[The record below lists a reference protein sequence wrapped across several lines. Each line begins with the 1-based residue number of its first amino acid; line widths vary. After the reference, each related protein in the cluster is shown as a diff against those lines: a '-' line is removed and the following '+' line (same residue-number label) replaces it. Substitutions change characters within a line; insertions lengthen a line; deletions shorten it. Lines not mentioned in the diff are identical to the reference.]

1 MKSFKAILTS
11 ICLLLTFT
19 SCVGGTE
26 KRADDSQQNSSAATE
41 QKESEPN
48 TGSQETKQPAK
59 LLYMGHA
66 SLRITTP
73 ENRVIYIDPYAGK
86 GYDAAADLI
95 LVTHDHFDHTAVDK
109 ITRRAEGC
117 QTVTWKEALVKGN
130 YKTFDFGFATV
141 EAVEA
146 AFAELNVTHHVF
158 AACEFGIGLESSVGP
173 RNGIDMVVALCLY
186 IGHHGHGQSGSCVQ
200 LNGAGGDMAG
210 TVRHA
215 QLKEAEGLVGK
226 GLGGVALVE
235 EDDGFVKV
243 FFLLAENAQQL
254 LGLPRRVT
262 FGGGEGLAVVAFGQL
277 CESDTLGIDTL
288 FAQLAGRECGI
299 LVLSPQRGDKQ

>member
-19 SCVGGTE
+19 SCVGGTA

-41 QKESEPN
+41 QKEPEPASGSE
-48 TGSQETKQPAK
+48 ETKQPAK

-146 AFAELNVTHHVF
+146 GYNRNHNVKNCVGYLITLSDGVKIYVSGDTSRTKQMPKLAQRQIDYAFYCCDGVYNM
-158 AACEFGIGLESSVGP
+158 
-173 RNGIDMVVALCLY
+173 D
-186 IGHHGHGQSGSCVQ
+186 
-200 LNGAGGDMAG
+200 
-210 TVRHA
+210 
-215 QLKEAEGLVGK
+215 LKEAAECAKLVGAKHDIPYHVIAAK
-226 GLGGVALVE
+226 GNVYFDRKRAETFDSPNLLVIDQGE
-235 EDDGFVKV
+235 EI
-243 FFLLAENAQQL
+243 E
-254 LGLPRRVT
+254 
-262 FGGGEGLAVVAFGQL
+262 
-277 CESDTLGIDTL
+277 
-288 FAQLAGRECGI
+288 
-299 LVLSPQRGDKQ
+299 LS